1 MYFLFYLLDFIYV
14 LNFIKSEKTVELNF
28 YRNVSY
34 KSDSD
39 FSALM
44 SNKLFGTIIIGS
56 FEKKLDLEIFFNRPY
71 FSISFSDIKNS
82 TTLKQLEPNFT
93 AYNKSEFYYSQKSEE
108 RIKINDKIT
117 VDDFKFICDRYG
129 VGKIGLNLN
138 IQNNELADFSF
149 IKELKRKK
157 LIETYDIKIL
167 YNKGNLSQGKILF
180 GSSPSYARP
189 MHLDQNSIFSFRV
202 DQITY
207 KNEDFTTEIGLDF
220 YSGIIMA
227 PSKLNM
233 KITEFFQPYLN
244 NFTCKYVVL
253 KTNYDKT
260 IFCDEDFNDFEKFDK
275 IYFSLYDFGF
285 NYSFILEGKDLFVKV
300 KNGYLFVLK
309 TYLYNAND
317 KWVLGLPFFS
327 KYPVT
332 LNFDKKMIGFDI
344 INKNKTVVEP
354 KKNNNSIL
362 PWALFGSLACILII
376 IISINLYFLVFKR
389 KRKVRANELDED
401 IIYNKKVDED
411 NNLGI

>member
-28 YRNVSY
+28 YKNVSY

-82 TTLKQLEPNFT
+82 TTLKQLEPDFT
-93 AYNKSEFYYSQKSEE
+93 CYNKSEFYYSKKSEE

-129 VGKIGLNLN
+129 VGKIGLSLN

-180 GSSPSYARP
+180 GSSPSYTRP
-189 MHLDQNSIFSFRV
+189 MHLDQYSVFSFRV

-227 PSKLNM
+227 PSKINM
-233 KITEFFQPYLN
+233 KITEFFQPYLK
-244 NFTCKYVVL
+244 NFTCKYVFL
-253 KTNYDKT
+253 TSNYDKT
-260 IFCDEDFNDFEKFDK
+260 FFCDENFNDFEKFDK

-354 KKNNNSIL
+354 EKNNNSIL
-362 PWALFGSLACILII
+362 PWALFGSLAGILVI

>member
-149 IKELKRKK
+149 IKEL
-157 LIETYDIKIL
+157 TYFTIK
-167 YNKGNLSQGKILF
+167 
-180 GSSPSYARP
+180 
-189 MHLDQNSIFSFRV
+189 
-202 DQITY
+202 
-207 KNEDFTTEIGLDF
+207 
-220 YSGIIMA
+220 
-227 PSKLNM
+227 
-233 KITEFFQPYLN
+233 
-244 NFTCKYVVL
+244 
-253 KTNYDKT
+253 
-260 IFCDEDFNDFEKFDK
+260 
-275 IYFSLYDFGF
+275 
-285 NYSFILEGKDLFVKV
+285 
-300 KNGYLFVLK
+300 
-309 TYLYNAND
+309 
-317 KWVLGLPFFS
+317 
-327 KYPVT
+327 
-332 LNFDKKMIGFDI
+332 
-344 INKNKTVVEP
+344 
-354 KKNNNSIL
+354 
-362 PWALFGSLACILII
+362 
-376 IISINLYFLVFKR
+376 
-389 KRKVRANELDED
+389 
-401 IIYNKKVDED
+401 
-411 NNLGI
+411 